1 MDQRAS
7 KVLKKFE
14 SLAAIPDW
22 LLLARSGHTPRHPGR
37 LVLTVE
43 VRVQLVG

>member
-7 KVLKKFE
+7 KVLKKLE

-22 LLLARSGHTPRHPGR
+22 LLLAQSGR
-37 LVLTVE
+37 
-43 VRVQLVG
+43 

>member
-14 SLAAIPDW
+14 SLAAISDW
-22 LLLARSGHTPRHPGR
+22 LLLDAGYGLDGPLGN
-37 LVLTVE
+37 VCAC
-43 VRVQLVG
+43 